1 MPTVTAKIISAT
13 VDEKGVA
20 IITIEFDA
28 GNGKW
33 QKTYKQSQE
42 TIKAAEFKNMVIADI
57 RRDLKIDTKLLE
69 LEPLVNKTFT
79 FTV

>member
-1 MPTVTAKIISAT
+1 MATITAKILSAT
-13 VDEKGVA
+13 TDEKGISTIV
-20 IITIEFDA
+20 IEFDG

-33 QKTYKQSQE
+33 KKEYKQSQE
-42 TIKAAEFKNMVIADI
+42 LIKAAEFKNMVIADI
-57 RRDLKIDTKLLE
+57 RRDLKVDTKLIE